1 MRGIGSKKG
10 DLLKDLCSWILED
23 LAFVDWWN
31 GQGFRF
37 LWIHGNPGKGKTMM
51 TIALISSIRERLA
64 AGAPGVLS
72 FFFCQNTV
80 PESNRATSVL
90 KGLIYLLIS
99 QHGNLICHLQK
110 PYIETGIRLFEGQNE
125 LSSLWEILLEI
136 LKDESLSTVY
146 LIVDALDEC
155 DKDMLL
161 LLKWITHK
169 DAQLGSRVKWL
180 VTSRN
185 EPQMK
190 ERLEGDDLLH
200 TSIESNSSH
209 VSKAVSTFIDIKVA
223 ELTRLKKYNSD
234 LQFYLKKHLRD
245 KAEGTFLWVALVC
258 KELEKVIPART
269 RMTLQEFPED
279 LEGLYEQMMKRVES
293 EGKDTN
299 PCKKLLCTVT
309 LASRP
314 LSLKELAVLASLPP
328 PFQDEESV
336 ENLVDR
342 CGSFIIV
349 EKDIVYFVHQSA
361 KDYFSTGK
369 GSRIFQEGQSKE
381 HARIADLCLQIMRAD
396 LKRDICDCLPDR
408 VRVSYACVYWISHF
422 KQADHYDDKLQ
433 DNGPVHQFLKK
444 NFLHWLEA
452 VSSIKKLSDG
462 ILAFMDLRLIL
473 SVS

>member
-1 MRGIGSKKG
+1 MRMIESTKG
-10 DLLKDLCSWILED
+10 NLLEDSCSWILKD
-23 LAFVDWWN
+23 RAFVDWWN

-37 LWIHGNPGKGKTMM
+37 LWIRGNPGKGKTMM

-64 AGAPGVLS
+64 AGAVLS

-90 KGLIYLLIS
+90 RGLIYLLIS
-99 QHGNLICHLQK
+99 QHENLICHLQK
-110 PYIETGIRLFEGQNE
+110 PYDEAGNRLFEGRNV
-125 LSSLWEILLEI
+125 LSSLWRILFEI
-136 LKDESLSTVY
+136 LKDERLSTVY
-146 LIVDALDEC
+146 LIIDALDEC
-155 DKDMLL
+155 DKDIFLL
-161 LLKWITHK
+161 LEWITHK

-185 EPQMK
+185 EPQLK
-190 ERLEGDDLLH
+190 ELLEGDGRLH
-200 TSIESNSSH
+200 TSLELNSPH
-209 VSKAVSTFIDIKVA
+209 VLKAVSTFINLKVA
-223 ELTRLKKYNSD
+223 ELTRRKKYNSD
-234 LQFYLKKHLRD
+234 LQRFLKKYLRD

-258 KELEKVIPART
+258 KELERVMLART
-269 RMTLQEFPED
+269 QMTLQEFPAG
-279 LEGLYEQMMKRVES
+279 LEGLYEHMMKRVES
-293 EGKDTN
+293 EGNETDS
-299 PCKKLLCTVT
+299 CKKLLCTVT

-314 LSLKELAVLASLPP
+314 LLLKELGVLASLPL
-328 PFQDEESV
+328 PFQGEEPV

-349 EKDIVYFVHQSA
+349 EKDVVYFVHQSA
-361 KDYFSTGK
+361 KDYFSTGT

-381 HARIADLCLQIMRAD
+381 HARIADSCLQIMRD
-396 LKRDICDCLPDR
+396 NLKRDICNCLPAR
-408 VRVSYACVYWISHF
+408 VSVSYACVYWISHV

-433 DNGPVHQFLKK
+433 DNGSVHQFFKK

-462 ILAFMDLRLIL
+462 ILAIKDLELIL